1 MVDFFTRQ
9 ERSRRATRVLIALF
23 IAAVLAIVAAVT
35 LVAAVFTGIYSMQT
49 APAPNSGD
57 FGAWIV
63 HNGGTLAVIAAI
75 TLAAIGLASFYR
87 AATLA
92 AGGGQVARMM
102 GGTLLDPHSA
112 DPLHR
117 RLLNVT
123 EEMAIASG
131 VPVPEIYIL
140 EQEAGINAFAA
151 GLATSN
157 AAIAVTRG
165 ALEQLDRAELQGVVA
180 HEFSHI
186 LNGDMRINQKL
197 IGMSFGIVVL
207 TLMGR
212 WMLRAAYLGRRGRS
226 GGAAAAAVAMGL
238 ALIVIGSIGIFFSR
252 LIKAAVSRQREMLAD
267 ASAVQFTRDPNS
279 LAGALKK
286 IGGYSS
292 RLTAVDSEEIAHML
306 FARSSRAFSGL
317 FATHPPLPARI
328 RALDPSFREGNFPKP
343 RQAPD
348 RTAYG
353 ADHAS
358 VASAAAPISAL
369 ATSAAAG
376 AGADRP
382 SAGVDPDR
390 GADTL
395 MDHAGEVGSTEGGCA
410 LRTALPAILYDAAH
424 ERDDSLLLVLALA
437 LAADEPA
444 QTRQLTMLDNRLG
457 AQRTERCAAL
467 RKALDAMDPAL
478 RLPLLELTV
487 PALRQRPVEQIGF
500 MFDMVRRV
508 SDAADT
514 NRLDDYVLLKALAAY
529 LPTFKVPETRRRSS
543 LSTTEAV
550 ARTLA
555 AVAAFG
561 HDDIAAARAAF
572 AAGLTAGSSMDV
584 ATAAVKSEQ
593 YLPDL
598 QAARDLTLLDDA
610 LDQLADAAPKHRRA
624 ALVAILATIR
634 HDHRVEIPE
643 VELFRAIA
651 ATLDC
656 PLPPLAALSA

>member
-1 MVDFFTRQ
+1 
-9 ERSRRATRVLIALF
+9 
-23 IAAVLAIVAAVT
+23 
-35 LVAAVFTGIYSMQT
+35 VFTGIYSMQT
-49 APAPNSGD
+49 APAASTAS
-57 FGAWIV
+57 FGAWV
-63 HNGGTLAVIAAI
+63 AHNGGTLAVIAVI

-102 GGTLLDPHSA
+102 GGTLLDPHST

-117 RLLNVT
+117 QLLNVT

-292 RLTAVDSEEIAHML
+292 KLTAVDSEEIAHML

-328 RALDPSFREGNFPKP
+328 RALDPSFREGDFPKP

-348 RTAYG
+348 RAALG
-353 ADHAS
+353 AADAS
-358 VASAAAPISAL
+358 
-369 ATSAAAG
+369 ATSAAAPVSALAATG
-376 AGADRP
+376 TASAAGRQA
-382 SAGVDPDR
+382 ANVDPDR

-444 QTRQLTMLDNRLG
+444 RTRQLTMLDNRLG

-467 RKALDAMDPAL
+467 RETLDAMDPAL

-500 MFDMVRRV
+500 MFDMVTRI

-529 LPTFKVPETRRRSS
+529 LPTFKVPEKRRSPS

-584 ATAAVKSEQ
+584 ATTTAKSEQ

-598 QAARDLTLLDDA
+598 QAARDLSLLDDA
-610 LDQLADAAPKHRRA
+610 LDQLADAAPKQRRA

-656 PLPPLAALSA
+656 PLPPLAALSV